1 MQDSNS
7 LALISPCRKPVI
19 VGSNSVLNPWEK
31 VVVTVEEYDNWR
43 AQMYGLTI
51 KNFPKVQPPNMP
63 FEIFNELK
71 KKYVAPTKIR
81 VKKKNQLQ
89 EIKVESRFMDW
100 EQNQKRQRAQQQLE
114 QEMMERSIGKKDDR
128 RPSLNQRR
136 QSMRRK
142 SQAGSNGAHQMS
154 AAGIETGSLTTVNES
169 LVSGNHARL
178 AKELAERDQGPR
190 PPRMSDFKTSVFNR
204 NSKPD
209 TLISY
214 IKPTKE

>member
-1 MQDSNS
+1 MHDSNS

-136 QSMRRK
+136 QSTRRK
-142 SQAGSNGAHQMS
+142 SQAGSNGAH
-154 AAGIETGSLTTVNES
+154 
-169 LVSGNHARL
+169 
-178 AKELAERDQGPR
+178 
-190 PPRMSDFKTSVFNR
+190 
-204 NSKPD
+204 
-209 TLISY
+209 
-214 IKPTKE
+214 